1 LSTAW
6 LAFLNAILPLSD
18 LIAENT
24 DIWQTHRRGRATS
37 TIAAKGGR
45 AMNKRAVD
53 QGGKAGLNRR
63 AFLRAGSA
71 LTVAGSLP
79 APFGWSLPA
88 MAADDA
94 PEIVMDGHVHIVNRI
109 YWEGIDPWQPAKQGW
124 DYARARAA
132 GINCIIDNIGAYGYW
147 NYDYSPKQALR
158 LIDTLLKFADT
169 HSDKMAIA
177 LSPADAR
184 RIVGSG
190 RMAVFIGCESGFDHE
205 GDPNVL
211 DAMYRLGLRSVQFAT
226 QTGFNAFADSALAKA
241 QGGQDPNHYGGIN
254 DRGRKLVD
262 QMNQLGI
269 LIDIAH
275 GTEATQRQL
284 IEASRAPVVASH
296 ETVKAVSGA
305 GLTDELLK
313 SIAAKGGL
321 VGIHGAASVVGK
333 RYRQWM
339 ADNPEGAANASKAVF
354 DMLGYQPSFARSPGD
369 HGEFIERMD
378 REFRERWMA
387 LTEWKEAPSALPFL
401 PTVDDWIAHVDYVIK
416 LVGPD
421 HVAIGLDMVAGRSS
435 VPADPNGYPELIA
448 ALKRLTT
455 PENVRKIL
463 GENWMRV
470 LGQAKAA

>member
-1 LSTAW
+1 
-6 LAFLNAILPLSD
+6 
-18 LIAENT
+18 
-24 DIWQTHRRGRATS
+24 
-37 TIAAKGGR
+37 
-45 AMNKRAVD
+45 MNKISSDRQRA
-53 QGGKAGLNRR
+53 AGLSRR
-63 AFLRAGSA
+63 YLLGASAALAAGS
-71 LTVAGSLP
+71 VPS
-79 APFGWSLPA
+79 PFNWISQA
-88 MAADDA
+88 AAADDT

-109 YWEGIDPWQPAKQGW
+109 YWEGIDPWQPTRQGW

-132 GINCIIDNIGAYGYW
+132 GVNCIIDNIGAYGYW
-147 NYDYSPKQALR
+147 NYNYTPKQALR
-158 LIDTLLKFADT
+158 LIDTLLKFSDS

-190 RMAVFIGCESGFDHE
+190 RLAVFIGCESGFDHE

-226 QTGFNAFADSALAKA
+226 QTGFNAFADSALAQI
-241 QGGQDPNHYGGIN
+241 QGGQEPNHYGGVN
-254 DRGRKLVD
+254 EQGRKLVD

-275 GTEATQRQL
+275 GTEAVQKQL

-305 GLTDELLK
+305 GLTDEVLK
-313 SIAAKGGL
+313 ALAGKGGL
-321 VGIHGAASVVGK
+321 IGIHGAATVVGK

-339 ADNPEGAANASKAVF
+339 AEHPDGAANAGKAVF
-354 DMLGYQPSFARSPGD
+354 GMVGYQPSFARPPGD
-369 HGEFIERMD
+369 RGEFIARMD

-387 LTEWKEAPSALPFL
+387 LADWKEDPSAQPFL
-401 PTVDDWIAHVDYVIK
+401 PTIDEWAAHVDYVIR

-421 HVAIGLDMVAGRSS
+421 HVAVGLDMVAGRSS
-435 VPADPNGYPELIA
+435 VPPDPSGYPDLIA
-448 ALKRLTT
+448 ALKRITT